1 MAWEI
6 HKINNNPL
14 QVSVAV
20 VNDDK
25 TATPTTDY
33 READKLARKTITGA
47 ALNTKG
53 YTLQMA
59 DKTVLTV
66 LPKDVRIFDN
76 D

>member
-1 MAWEI
+1 MTWKV

-14 QVSVAV
+14 QNSVAI

-33 READKLARKTITGA
+33 READKLARKTIAGA

-53 YTLQMA
+53 YTL
-59 DKTVLTV
+59 LTNRAMRV
-66 LPKDVRIFDN
+66 YISQAY
-76 D
+76 

>member
-6 HKINNNPL
+6 HKIINNPL

-33 READKLARKTITGA
+33 READKLARKTIAGA
-47 ALNTKG
+47 TLNAKG
-53 YTLQMA
+53 YTL
-59 DKTVLTV
+59 LTDRAMRV
-66 LPKDVRIFDN
+66 YISQAY
-76 D
+76 